1 MTHTLRQIGDITY
14 RERSRPRVRTS
25 ESISGLVAV
34 DILSA
39 RHVDTRI
46 GNTVMTIDGLLTLSA
61 PDKVSAWVKLT
72 FMLRDP
78 CHVKFQCDFMWVDRF
93 KLEITIHEYM
103 ENIHQWKISELEP
116 KGHCEWFSLN
126 QPISN
131 MLFGK
136 SNVPYL
142 TTCPWP
148 IPKTLPHLW
157 RAGKTDVSN
166 IVITAGL
173 VHWSLVNFKDV
184 LRRIVTIE
192 YQINVSQTR
201 THGGGQAWISW
212 GSVGGRIPKKT
223 ASVVVRSV
231 RSPSPQTTSWVSHTR
246 QGVHYAVS
254 DASVNKSW
262 GVVIADAPYDSI
274 RTSHRS

>member
-1 MTHTLRQIGDITY
+1 MTHTWRQIGDITY

-61 PDKVSAWVKLT
+61 PDK
-72 FMLRDP
+72 
-78 CHVKFQCDFMWVDRF
+78 
-93 KLEITIHEYM
+93 EITIHEYM

-148 IPKTLPHLW
+148 IEVFEQS
-157 RAGKTDVSN
+157 AGALSSN
-166 IVITAGL
+166 LGI
-173 VHWSLVNFKDV
+173 SSN
-184 LRRIVTIE
+184 TISP
-192 YQINVSQTR
+192 NASQTR